1 MVGVCYRL
9 PDQQEPADETFL
21 LQLQEVSQLQ
31 ALILLGDFNHPD
43 ICWKSSAVS
52 CRQARSFLEC
62 TEVNLLIQVK
72 DNPTKGDTILDLLL
86 TNASELIG
94 DIRSGG
100 CSGHAI
106 IEFTLL
112 REM

>member
-1 MVGVCYRL
+1 MK
-9 PDQQEPADETFL
+9 AF
-21 LQLQEVSQLQ
+21 
-31 ALILLGDFNHPD
+31 ILLGDFNHPN
-43 ICWKSSAVS
+43 ICRKSSTVS
-52 CRQARSFLEC
+52 CRQSRRLLEC